1 MPMQRSWLTPGV
13 LLRKALG
20 PYLPAFARGYR
31 RIYLNP
37 EKLAQVIA
45 QQLPKNASVLDV
57 GGGDGYLS
65 NDLLAL
71 RKDISLTLIDLAT
84 GIGQGIDPSFRN
96 RVYIFDGKSIQ
107 DWMKER
113 MATDS
118 LHAVVLSDVIH
129 HIPDSTLGDFLRDL
143 AELCRRTHAVLIIK
157 DVEPGHYLATMGLW
171 ADKYLSGD
179 RGTRLV
185 SQERLVGLLKAEMP
199 NSVCVESVLK
209 KIDPPNYCVVFK
221 PK

>member
-1 MPMQRSWLTPGV
+1 MTMQRSWLTPGV

-20 PYLPAFARGYR
+20 PCLPAFAKSYR

-65 NDLLAL
+65 NDLLAI

-84 GIGQGIDPSFRN
+84 GIGKGIDPSFRN
-96 RVYIFDGKSIQ
+96 RVHVYDGKSIQ

-129 HIPDSTLGDFLRDL
+129 HIPDTALDGFIHDL

-157 DVEPGHYLATMGLW
+157 DVEPGHYLATIGLW

-179 RGTRLV
+179 RATRLV
-185 SQERLVGLLKAEMP
+185 SQQRLVGLLKAEMP
-199 NSVCVESVLK
+199 NSVLVETELA